1 MLSFGGSNLLN
12 VMSLIPPQ
20 YLNSVVSI
28 EVENSVGNGVPQK
41 NSIATG
47 FLVGKPTGESSDK
60 GPLYRLYIVTNRHV
74 YQNQKTKVFLRE
86 VYFRF
91 NTLDNKSHYFKAN
104 LLKDDDSPLWLMHK
118 DEKVDLAVLPINATA
133 INEAKINYYF
143 FQGND
148 LFYAKDFSTKN
159 ISTGDGLF
167 VLGFPMRISGKM
179 RNFIIVRQGVIAR
192 VDEEVLENGFF
203 YIDASAYPGN
213 SGGPVI
219 HKPEIVAISG
229 TQSNSS
235 AGLIGVISSGETY
248 SDVAISQQ
256 TGEARIIFTEQTG
269 LVRVVPTE
277 LIFEI
282 IDGVPSPQKTE
293 EAKVR
298 DVGLEK
304 TENQSKTPQIE

>member
-1 MLSFGGSNLLN
+1 
-12 VMSLIPPQ
+12 MSLIPPH
-20 YLNSVVSI
+20 YLNSVISI
-28 EVENSVGNGVPQK
+28 EIESKGMSQK
-41 NSIATG
+41 SSIATG
-47 FLVGKPTGESSDK
+47 FLVGNPTGESNEK
-60 GPLYRLYIVTNRHV
+60 GPLYRLFIVTNRHV
-74 YQNQKTKVFLRE
+74 YQNQKTKEFLRE
-86 VYFRF
+86 VFFRF
-91 NTLDNKSHYFKAN
+91 NTLDNKSHYFKVN
-104 LLKDDDSPLWLMHK
+104 LLKDDGNPLWLMHK
-118 DEKVDLAVLPINATA
+118 DEKVDLAILPINATA
-133 INEAKINYYF
+133 INDAKIKYYF

-167 VLGFPMRISGKM
+167 VLGFPMRISGKA
-179 RNFIIVRQGVIAR
+179 RNFVIVRQGIMAR
-192 VDEEVLENGFF
+192 VDEEVLEDGFF

-219 HKPEIVAISG
+219 HKPEVVAITG

-256 TGEARIIFTEQTG
+256 TGEPRIIFTEQTG

-282 IDGVPSPQKTE
+282 INGVPLFQKTE
-293 EAKVR
+293 DAKVQ
-298 DVGLEK
+298 DAGLEK
-304 TENQSKTPQIE
+304 TEEQSKTPQLE